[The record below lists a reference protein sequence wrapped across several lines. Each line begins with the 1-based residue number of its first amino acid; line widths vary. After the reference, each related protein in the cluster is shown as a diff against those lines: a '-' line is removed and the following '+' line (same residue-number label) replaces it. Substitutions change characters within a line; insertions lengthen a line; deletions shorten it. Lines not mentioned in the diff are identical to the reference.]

1 MTSSNSIVF
10 PGISELCDKI
20 KAVAQK
26 QDERDGKLR
35 ALERGVHFLGKLLG
49 VRRLK
54 EVIDGR
60 AGDARASG
68 LDDQESKIE
77 TVRFSL
83 LFSHLPC
90 LIREFMPGC

>member
-26 QDERDGKLR
+26 QDERDGKVR
-35 ALERGVHFLGKLLG
+35 ALERGDFLGKLLG

-60 AGDARASG
+60 AGDARASV
-68 LDDQESKIE
+68 LEDQESKIE

-83 LFSHLPC
+83 LFSHLPS